1 MGRACVL
8 RSLALFLAIRPCPGA
23 VPSTKSKRSFT
34 LGLASR
40 STRVCRTG
48 HVSEGRV
55 LQVWPLARCKP
66 LMVARMCGGEYARP
80 KKKHGTL
87 CVKRGGGDGA
97 AHGGSHAVSHAVI

>member
-1 MGRACVL
+1 M
-8 RSLALFLAIRPCPGA
+8 
-23 VPSTKSKRSFT
+23 
-34 LGLASR
+34 
-40 STRVCRTG
+40 
-48 HVSEGRV
+48 